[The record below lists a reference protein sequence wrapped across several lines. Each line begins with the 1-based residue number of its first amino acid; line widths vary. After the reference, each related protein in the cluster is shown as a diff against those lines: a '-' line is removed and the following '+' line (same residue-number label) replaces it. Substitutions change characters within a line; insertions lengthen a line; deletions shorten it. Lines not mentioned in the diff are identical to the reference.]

1 MDATD
6 RFSITGVRNYSEL
19 LFDPTSF
26 QIVVG
31 ARWVAGDFAHT
42 HNTQEIY
49 RSIDIGIY
57 MI

>member
-31 ARWVAGDFAHT
+31 ARLVAGDFAHT
-42 HNTQEIY
+42 HTTLKRY
-49 RSIDIGIY
+49 IDQ
-57 MI
+57 